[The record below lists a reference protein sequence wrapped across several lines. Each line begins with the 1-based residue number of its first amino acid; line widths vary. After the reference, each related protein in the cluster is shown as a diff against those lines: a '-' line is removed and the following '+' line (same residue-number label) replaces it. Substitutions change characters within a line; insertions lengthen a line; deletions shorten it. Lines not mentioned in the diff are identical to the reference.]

1 MFPRRFAGSWPDS
14 HSGGGTGFGGGG
26 GGGADWAA
34 LPAGGG
40 VVLTGITDS
49 SLALLAAGSCVSPP
63 PAMRAISFVATL
75 VAFEVRWTPSPAQM
89 LVPSTVASSCK
100 GDSSGPKYSRIF
112 RILASEVRAPAA
124 AASVAVDAAA
134 AAAADHRERKNFC
147 KALVQYMY
155 CLFTETH
162 GVLTQI

>member
-1 MFPRRFAGSWPDS
+1 MEESEREELMGDS
-14 HSGGGTGFGGGG
+14 QSGGGTGFGV

-34 LPAGGG
+34 FAAGGV

-49 SLALLAAGSCVSPP
+49 SLALLVAGSCVPP
-63 PAMRAISFVATL
+63 LPAMCTISFVAATL

-100 GDSSGPKYSRIF
+100 GDSSGPKNSRIF

-124 AASVAVDAAA
+124 AASVRLFSDPEISLKKSRSCRF
-134 AAAADHRERKNFC
+134 DTW
-147 KALVQYMY
+147 LV
-155 CLFTETH
+155 
-162 GVLTQI
+162 